1 MESKMAKTVSFGKT
15 AEELEIYAER
25 GIQRRIDAGD
35 MTPEDADL
43 IRQFV
48 AHQRANGNIGDA
60 RAYKTANSLSNIT
73 RFCKT
78 PLIKNRIGDIYLAV
92 TAIKRGKRIAAKNGN
107 NGGGTLSQDTQRDY
121 ITFLKRFY
129 LWMIEE
135 GYIDLPAD
143 KIAKIKVPAAKR
155 MTKTAE
161 QMLTE
166 DEIRAMIH
174 SCTSSTATRDRALI
188 SVLYESAMRIHEVAA
203 LKWSDVK
210 FDTHFVRLN
219 TAGKTGIPRYVPL
232 TASRGYLA
240 EWRSAYPGEAS
251 GANFVFVTAREKPLT
266 YNYTKNLLQRIA
278 ERAGIQKHV
287 TPHLFR
293 HSRIT
298 NMIRQG
304 FGESTVK
311 MVAWGS
317 LTSEQLARYTHLVN
331 ADIDAEFARHAG
343 IDLTETQTAAEPLAN
358 RICARCHAV
367 NQPDRNFC
375 GVCGHPL
382 TKETV
387 LELDEMKAEIHAD
400 ERFMKL
406 IADLER
412 KIEALQSIS

>member
-1 MESKMAKTVSFGKT
+1 MAKIVSFGPD
-15 AEELEIYAER
+15 AEKLERYAER
-25 GIQRRIDAGD
+25 GIQRRIEAGD

-48 AHQRANGNIGDA
+48 AHLRATGGIGDM
-60 RAYKTANSLSNIT
+60 RAYKILNSLSNCT

-78 PLIKNRIGDIYLAV
+78 PLAKNKIGDIYLAV
-92 TAIKRGKRIAAKNGN
+92 TAIKRGTKIAAKNGN
-107 NGGGTLSQDTQRDY
+107 NGGGTLSPDTQRDY
-121 ITFLKRFY
+121 ITFLKRFC

-135 GYIDLPAD
+135 GYSTLPAD
-143 KIAKIKVPAAKR
+143 KIAKIKPPAAKK

-161 QMLTE
+161 QMLSE
-166 DEIRAMIH
+166 DEIRAMLAA
-174 SCTSSTATRDRALI
+174 CAGGTATRDRALI
-188 SVLYESAMRIHEVAA
+188 STLYESAMRIHEVAA
-203 LKWSDVK
+203 LQWSDVK
-210 FDTHFVRLN
+210 FDRHFVRIN
-219 TAGKTGIPRYVPL
+219 TAGKTGTPRYIPL

-240 EWRSAYPGEAS
+240 EWRSAYPGDPT
-251 GANFVFVTAREKPLT
+251 GAQPVFITNRGKSMT
-266 YNYTKNLLQRIA
+266 YGYTKNLLQRIA
-278 ERAGIQKHV
+278 GRAGIQKHI

-304 FGESTVK
+304 FGESVVK

-317 LTSEQLARYTHLVN
+317 LHSEQLARYAHLAN
-331 ADIDAEFARHAG
+331 ADIDAAFARHAG
-343 IDLTETQTAAEPLAN
+343 IDLAETQTAAEPLAN
-358 RICARCHAV
+358 RICGRCHAV

-387 LELDEMKAEIHAD
+387 LELDEMKEEIHAD

-412 KIEALQSIS
+412 KIEALQSLS